1 MKKPPSPRLSD
12 LSEERVLELL
22 LPELPRGKNV
32 VIGPGDDCAAIRLPG
47 SRDLLLLKT
56 DCVVEGVHYLREEDP
71 ARVGRKAL
79 CRAISDIGAMGGR
92 PDHAL
97 VTIFTPKDREVSYWQ
112 AFYRGMARAAR
123 RYGVGIVGGETSHAE
138 QAAVTVAL
146 TGRVEAR
153 QVVTRAGGRAGHL
166 LFVTGRLG
174 GSLAGKHLD
183 FEPRLAEGQ
192 WLAKNGSA
200 SAMMDLS
207 DGLAADLP
215 RLAAASGCAF
225 ALDPTSLPRNPGRT
239 IEQALTDGED
249 YELLLA
255 VPPKKAA
262 LLPAAWKRAFP
273 RLRLTQIG
281 CLLKGGAK
289 STALGA
295 GFDHFFDC
303 KPDRKG

>member
-1 MKKPPSPRLSD
+1 MKKPLSPRLCD
-12 LSEERVLELL
+12 LSEDQVLELL
-22 LPELPRGKNV
+22 LPELPSRRDV
-32 VIGPGDDCAAIRLPG
+32 VIGPGDDCAAVRIPG

-56 DCVVEGVHYLREEDP
+56 DCVVEGVHYLCEEDP

-79 CRAISDIGAMGGR
+79 CRALSDIGAMGGR

-97 VTIFTPKDREVSYWQ
+97 VTIFTPKDREVAYWQ
-112 AFYRGMARAAR
+112 AFYRGMAAAAR
-123 RYGVGIVGGETSHAE
+123 KYGVGIVGGETSHSAE
-138 QAAVTVAL
+138 AAVTVAL

-153 QVVTRAGGRAGHL
+153 QVVTRAGGRAGHI

-174 GSLAGKHLD
+174 GSLRGKHLD
-183 FEPRLAEGQ
+183 FEPRLAQGQ
-192 WLAKNGSA
+192 WLAQKGCA

-215 RLAAASGCAF
+215 RLAAASGCGF
-225 ALDPTSLPRNPGRT
+225 EIDPAALPRNPGCSV
-239 IEQALTDGED
+239 EQALTDGED

-262 LLPAAWKRAFP
+262 LLPAAWKRTFP
-273 RLRLTQIG
+273 RLRLTRIG
-281 CLLKGGAK
+281 RLLKAGAK
-289 STALGA
+289 SSALGA

-303 KPDRKG
+303 KLPRKG